1 MAGEKIDRRVKYTKM
16 VLEESFITLMEKK
29 DISKITIKEICEKAD
44 INRSTF
50 YAHYSDQYDLLRKIE
65 NKFLADIQAYLENFD
80 KKYTEDILLI
90 TEKIFQYIRKNAR
103 ICRLLLSERGD
114 FTFQKK
120 IMKLVYDLII
130 SEITGDNKITKED
143 AEYVYSFTV
152 SGCVGFVQ
160 KWLDD
165 GMKKSPRYMAEIIV
179 NLILGLINLLKNGA
193 PEGQYAA
200 KI

>member
-1 MAGEKIDRRVKYTKM
+1 MGGLNWPGEKIDRRVKYTKKM

-29 DISKITIKEICEKAD
+29 DISKNNHLRKSAKKAD

-65 NKFLADIQAYLENFD
+65 NKFLADIQAYRRILI
-80 KKYTEDILLI
+80 KKYTEDIPPALQ
-90 TEKIFQYIRKNAR
+90 KNRQYIRKNAR
-103 ICRLLLSERGD
+103 ICRLLLANAGD

-120 IMKLVYDLII
+120 IMKLVHDLII

-165 GMKKSPRYMAEIIV
+165 GMKKSPRYMAE
-179 NLILGLINLLKNGA
+179 
-193 PEGQYAA
+193 
-200 KI
+200 

>member
-90 TEKIFQYIRKNAR
+90 TEKIFQYIRK
-103 ICRLLLSERGD
+103 
-114 FTFQKK
+114 
-120 IMKLVYDLII
+120 MP
-130 SEITGDNKITKED
+130 
-143 AEYVYSFTV
+143 
-152 SGCVGFVQ
+152 GFA
-160 KWLDD
+160 
-165 GMKKSPRYMAEIIV
+165 GSC
-179 NLILGLINLLKNGA
+179 
-193 PEGQYAA
+193 
-200 KI
+200 

>member
-16 VLEESFITLMEKK
+16 VLEESLITLMEKK

-50 YAHYSDQYDLLRKIE
+50 YAHYRDQYDLLRKIE

-130 SEITGDNKITKED
+130 SEITGNNKITKED

-165 GMKKSPRYMAEIIV
+165 GMKKSPRYMAETIV

-193 PEGQYAA
+193 PE
-200 KI
+200 

>member
-1 MAGEKIDRRVKYTKM
+1 MAGEKIDRRAKYTKM
-16 VLEESFITLMEKK
+16 VLEESLITLMEKK

-50 YAHYSDQYDLLRKIE
+50 YAHYRDQYDLLRKIE
-65 NKFLADIQAYLENFD
+65 NKFLAAIQAYLENFD
-80 KKYTEDILLI
+80 KKYTEDIVLI

-130 SEITGDNKITKED
+130 SEITGNNKITKED

-165 GMKKSPRYMAEIIV
+165 GMKKSPRCMAETIV

-193 PEGQYAA
+193 PE
-200 KI
+200 

>member
-16 VLEESFITLMEKK
+16 VLEESLITLMEKK

-50 YAHYSDQYDLLRKIE
+50 YAHYRDQYDLLRKIE
-65 NKFLADIQAYLENFD
+65 NKFLAAIQAYLENFD
-80 KKYTEDILLI
+80 KKYTEDIVLI

-130 SEITGDNKITKED
+130 SEITGNNKITKED

-165 GMKKSPRYMAEIIV
+165 GMKKSPRYMAETIV

-193 PEGQYAA
+193 PE
-200 KI
+200 

>member
-1 MAGEKIDRRVKYTKM
+1 M
-16 VLEESFITLMEKK
+16 VLEESLITLMEKK

-50 YAHYSDQYDLLRKIE
+50 YAHYRDQYDLLRKIE
-65 NKFLADIQAYLENFD
+65 NKFLAAIQAYLENFD
-80 KKYTEDILLI
+80 KKYTEDIVLI

-130 SEITGDNKITKED
+130 SEITGNNKITKED

-165 GMKKSPRYMAEIIV
+165 GMKKSPRCMAETIV

-193 PEGQYAA
+193 PEG
-200 KI
+200 

>member
-16 VLEESFITLMEKK
+16 VLEESLITLMEKK

-50 YAHYSDQYDLLRKIE
+50 YAHYRDQYDLLRKIE
-65 NKFLADIQAYLENFD
+65 NKFLAAIQAYLENFD
-80 KKYTEDILLI
+80 KKYTEDIVLI

-130 SEITGDNKITKED
+130 SEITGNNKITKED

-165 GMKKSPRYMAEIIV
+165 GMKKSPRCMAETIV

-193 PEGQYAA
+193 PEG
-200 KI
+200 

>member
-1 MAGEKIDRRVKYTKM
+1 MAGEKIDRRAKYTKM
-16 VLEESFITLMEKK
+16 VLEESLITLMEKK

-50 YAHYSDQYDLLRKIE
+50 YAHYRDQYDLLRKIE
-65 NKFLADIQAYLENFD
+65 NKFLAAIQAYLENFD
-80 KKYTEDILLI
+80 KKYTEDIVLI

-130 SEITGDNKITKED
+130 SEITGNNKITKED

-165 GMKKSPRYMAEIIV
+165 GMKKSPRYMAETIV

-193 PEGQYAA
+193 PE
-200 KI
+200 

>member
-1 MAGEKIDRRVKYTKM
+1 LAGEKIDRRAKYTKM
-16 VLEESFITLMEKK
+16 VLEESLITLMEKK

-50 YAHYSDQYDLLRKIE
+50 YAHYRDQYDLLRKIE
-65 NKFLADIQAYLENFD
+65 NKFLAAIQAYLENFD
-80 KKYTEDILLI
+80 KKYTEDIVLI

-130 SEITGDNKITKED
+130 SEITGNNKITKED

-165 GMKKSPRYMAEIIV
+165 GMKKSPRYMAETIV

-193 PEGQYAA
+193 PE
-200 KI
+200 

>member
-16 VLEESFITLMEKK
+16 VLEESLITLMEKK

-50 YAHYSDQYDLLRKIE
+50 YAHYRDQYDLLRKIE
-65 NKFLADIQAYLENFD
+65 NKFLAAIQAYLENFD
-80 KKYTEDILLI
+80 KKYTEDIVLI

-130 SEITGDNKITKED
+130 SEITGNNKITKED

-165 GMKKSPRYMAEIIV
+165 GMKKSPRYMAETIV

-193 PEGQYAA
+193 PEG
-200 KI
+200 

>member
-1 MAGEKIDRRVKYTKM
+1 MAGEKIDRRAKYTKM
-16 VLEESFITLMEKK
+16 VLEESLITLMEKK

-50 YAHYSDQYDLLRKIE
+50 YAHYRDQYDLLRKIE
-65 NKFLADIQAYLENFD
+65 NKFLAAIQAYLENFD
-80 KKYTEDILLI
+80 KKYTEDIVLI

-130 SEITGDNKITKED
+130 SEITGNNKITKED

-165 GMKKSPRYMAEIIV
+165 GMKKSPRYMAETIV

-193 PEGQYAA
+193 PEG
-200 KI
+200 

>member
-16 VLEESFITLMEKK
+16 VLEESLITLMEKK

-50 YAHYSDQYDLLRKIE
+50 YAHYRDQYDLLRKIE
-65 NKFLADIQAYLENFD
+65 NKFLAAIQAYLENFD
-80 KKYTEDILLI
+80 KKYTEDIVLI

-130 SEITGDNKITKED
+130 SEITGNNKITKED

-165 GMKKSPRYMAEIIV
+165 GMKKSPRCMAETIV

-193 PEGQYAA
+193 PE
-200 KI
+200 

>member
-1 MAGEKIDRRVKYTKM
+1 MAGEKIDRRAKYTKM
-16 VLEESFITLMEKK
+16 VLEESLITLMEKK

-50 YAHYSDQYDLLRKIE
+50 YAHYRDQYDLLRKIE
-65 NKFLADIQAYLENFD
+65 NKFLAAIQAYLENFD
-80 KKYTEDILLI
+80 KKYTEDIVLI

-130 SEITGDNKITKED
+130 SEITGNNKITKED

-165 GMKKSPRYMAEIIV
+165 GMKKSPRCMAETIV

-193 PEGQYAA
+193 PEG
-200 KI
+200 

>member
-1 MAGEKIDRRVKYTKM
+1 MAGEKIDRRAKYTKM
-16 VLEESFITLMEKK
+16 VLEESLITLMEKK

-50 YAHYSDQYDLLRKIE
+50 YAHYRDQYDLLRKIE
-65 NKFLADIQAYLENFD
+65 NKFLAAIQAYLENFD

-130 SEITGDNKITKED
+130 SEITGNNKITKED

-165 GMKKSPRYMAEIIV
+165 GMKKSPRYMAETIV

-193 PEGQYAA
+193 PE
-200 KI
+200 